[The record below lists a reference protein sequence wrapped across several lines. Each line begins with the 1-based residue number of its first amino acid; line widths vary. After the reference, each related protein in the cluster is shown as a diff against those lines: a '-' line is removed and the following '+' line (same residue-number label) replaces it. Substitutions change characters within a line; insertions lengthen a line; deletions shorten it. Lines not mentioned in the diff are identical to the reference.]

1 MLGREGGLFQGG
13 NGHQSF
19 SCRREGPTE
28 DNWSHKLMWAQST
41 VRQGTQACHL
51 TFLSPNSRLQCQ
63 SNNTMGEIRSRGG
76 GNQVTA
82 DSTIRCCFIP
92 VSLFHP

>member
-28 DNWSHKLMWAQST
+28 DNWSHKLMWAQSI
-41 VRQGTQACHL
+41 VRQGAQACHL

-63 SNNTMGEIRSRGG
+63 SNNTMGEIRGRGRG
-76 GNQVTA
+76 
-82 DSTIRCCFIP
+82 
-92 VSLFHP
+92 